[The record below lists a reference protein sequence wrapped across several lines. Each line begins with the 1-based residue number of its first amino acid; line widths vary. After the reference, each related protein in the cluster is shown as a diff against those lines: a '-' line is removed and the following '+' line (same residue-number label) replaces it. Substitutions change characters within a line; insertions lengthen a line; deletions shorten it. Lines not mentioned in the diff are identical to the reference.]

1 MQSPQRPPI
10 SPIFVISLG
19 ILAVS
24 TASIF
29 IRFAQENA
37 SSIVIA
43 TFRLMIATLVL
54 GPIAWARHRA
64 ELRTLDRR
72 DWMLGLLSG
81 LFLAM
86 HFATWITSLEYT
98 SVASSV
104 VIVTTTPLWVALL
117 SPLVLRERIGRA
129 VAIGLVLSLGG
140 GIIVALSEA
149 CTLTGGQFT
158 CVGGEVFSRSTSAL
172 GNTLALLGAFAAAGY
187 LLIGRRLRKK
197 LSLIPY
203 IFVVYGIAALALVVT
218 MFAMGESPVG
228 YPPITYLWFLL
239 LALVPQLLGHSSF
252 NWALG
257 YLPASFVSIS
267 LLGEPIGTIILA
279 YLLLNESP
287 APLELIGAILILTGI
302 YIASQKPASPNNQV

>member
-1 MQSPQRPPI
+1 MHSPKRPPI

-43 TFRLMIATLVL
+43 AFRLTLATLVL
-54 GPIAWARHRA
+54 GPIAWARHRT
-64 ELRTLDRR
+64 ELQALNRR
-72 DWMLGLLSG
+72 DMLLGLLSG

-86 HFATWITSLEYT
+86 HFATWITSLEFT

-129 VAIGLVLSLGG
+129 VAMGLVLSLGG
-140 GIIVALSEA
+140 GIIVALSES

-158 CVGGEVFSRSTSAL
+158 CSSPEIQSTSAL
-172 GNTLALLGAFAAAGY
+172 GNFLALLGAFTAAGY
-187 LLIGRRLRKK
+187 LLIGRSLRKK
-197 LSLIPY
+197 LTLIPY
-203 IFVVYGIAALALVVT
+203 IFVVYGIAAITLILT
-218 MFAMGESPVG
+218 MVGMGESPVG
-228 YPPITYLWFLL
+228 YPPVTYLWFLL

-279 YLLLNESP
+279 YVLLHESP
-287 APLELIGAILILTGI
+287 APLELIGAILILIGI
-302 YIASQKPASPNNQV
+302 YIASQKPGTT

>member
-1 MQSPQRPPI
+1 MQNQHRPPI
-10 SPIFVISLG
+10 SPVFIISLG

-37 SSIVIA
+37 PSLVIA
-43 TFRLMIATLVL
+43 AFRLTLASLVL
-54 GPIAWARHRA
+54 GPLAWRGYRR
-64 ELRTLDRR
+64 ELQALSKRE
-72 DWMLGLLSG
+72 WWLGILSG
-81 LFLAM
+81 IFLAL

-117 SPLVLRERIGRA
+117 SPLVLRERIGKT
-129 VAIGLVLSLGG
+129 VAIGLVLSLAG
-140 GIIVALSEA
+140 GITVALSEA
-149 CTLTGGQFT
+149 CMLSGGQFT
-158 CVGGEVFSRSTSAL
+158 CGGGEALVQSTAAL
-172 GNTLALLGAFAAAGY
+172 GNTLALLGAFSAAGY
-187 LLIGRRLRKK
+187 LLIGRSLRTK

-203 IFVVYGIAALALVVT
+203 IFVVYGIAAVMLIFT
-218 MFAMGESPVG
+218 MFGFGKSPFG
-228 YPPITYLWFLL
+228 YPPLTYLWFLL

-257 YLPASFVSIS
+257 YLPASFVSIT

-279 YLLLNESP
+279 YLILKESP

-302 YIASQKPASPNNQV
+302 YIASQKSIN